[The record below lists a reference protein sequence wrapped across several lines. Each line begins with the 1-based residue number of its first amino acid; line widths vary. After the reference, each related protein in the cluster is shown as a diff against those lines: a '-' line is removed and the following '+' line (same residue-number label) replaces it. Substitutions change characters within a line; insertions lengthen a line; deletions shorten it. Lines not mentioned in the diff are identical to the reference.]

1 MLKLVERASLC
12 SKFCTNFSLTCC
24 KHENIQDIQ
33 VEQSDSLTADNANH
47 SSTYDI
53 TTGAK
58 VCKILIF
65 ANKLELYEYILGLF
79 ENFGSNLGGVM
90 VVIKFQEVGLKV
102 YHLYNK
108 RNCMACKIF
117 SAGKKLVS

>member
-1 MLKLVERASLC
+1 M
-12 SKFCTNFSLTCC
+12 
-24 KHENIQDIQ
+24 
-33 VEQSDSLTADNANH
+33 EQSDSLTADNANH

-65 ANKLELYEYILGLF
+65 ANILELYEYILGLF

-90 VVIKFQEVGLKV
+90 VVIKFQEVGLK
-102 YHLYNK
+102 Y
-108 RNCMACKIF
+108 ITF
-117 SAGKKLVS
+117 TQ